1 MAAEKIMALIEEQ
14 ASIPQQI
21 PGSIFRAYDIRGV
34 VDEELTY
41 ETVRLIS
48 QTIGSEALDNGI
60 DSLLVGFDGRLSS
73 PTLSHAV
80 VEGILASSCNVVELG
95 MIPTPLLYFA
105 THTTEFTSG
114 VMLTASHNPANY
126 NGLKVVFKQTC
137 LAENQIQKIRER
149 VETRQLRV
157 GSGRSSTLDVSQSY
171 IEDVS
176 TRIQLP
182 RPLRLVVD
190 CGNAVPAVI
199 APRLFERL
207 GCDVL
212 PLYCEIDGNFP
223 NHHPDPTIP
232 QNLQSLAECVIS
244 HEADLGIAFDGD
256 GDRLGIVSNLGEFV
270 DADRI
275 LMLLTEHIAPRY
287 PSAPIVFD
295 VKCSTHLAEL
305 ISKAGA
311 TPIMHRSGHSFM
323 KQKMQETSAPLGG
336 EYSAHIFIKDGWFG
350 YDDGIYAAAR
360 IVEILSSKEC
370 TSSELFARYEKSI
383 STNEIKVA
391 VDESSK
397 FQLIDR
403 LLELAE
409 FPGARLIT
417 LDGLR
422 VEFQDGWGLV
432 RASNTSPAI
441 LLRFE
446 ADSVERLQAIKGEFK
461 ALLAQAD
468 KNLDVSVLG
477 NH

>member
-1 MAAEKIMALIEEQ
+1 MALIEEQ

-21 PGSIFRAYDIRGV
+21 PGSIFRAYDIRGI

-41 ETVRLIS
+41 ESVRLIS

-73 PTLSHAV
+73 PTLSQAV
-80 VEGILASSCNVVELG
+80 VEGILASGCNVVELG
-95 MIPTPLLYFA
+95 MIPTPLLYFG

-114 VMLTASHNPANY
+114 IMLTASHNPANY
-126 NGLKVVFKQTC
+126 NGLKIVFEQTC

-149 VETRQLRV
+149 IEIGRLRV

-182 RPLRLVVD
+182 RPLRLVID

-232 QNLQSLAECVIS
+232 ENLQSLAKCVVS

-270 DADRI
+270 DADRL
-275 LMLLTEHIAPRY
+275 LMLRVEHIAPRY
-287 PSAPIVFD
+287 PGAPIVFD
-295 VKCSTHLAEL
+295 VKCCAHLTEL
-305 ISKAGA
+305 ISSSGA
-311 TPIMHRSGHSFM
+311 TPVMHRSGHSFM
-323 KQKMQETSAPLGG
+323 KQKMQETGAPLGG
-336 EYSAHIFIKDGWFG
+336 EYAAHIFIKDGWFG
-350 YDDGIYAAAR
+350 YDNGIYAAAR
-360 IVEILSSKEC
+360 IVEILSGKDC
-370 TSSELFARYEKSI
+370 TASELFARYEKSI
-383 STNEIKVA
+383 STSEIKVA

-432 RASNTSPAI
+432 RASNTSPTI

-461 ALLAQAD
+461 ALITQAD
-468 KNLDVSVLG
+468 KNLDVSVLE

>member
-182 RPLRLVVD
+182 QPLRLVVD

-275 LMLLTEHIAPRY
+275 LMLLTEHIAPRCPY
-287 PSAPIVFD
+287 RIRCEMQYSSSRANLQGWCHPDHAPQWAFLHETENAGNQRPVGWRIL
-295 VKCSTHLAEL
+295 CSYL
-305 ISKAGA
+305 
-311 TPIMHRSGHSFM
+311 
-323 KQKMQETSAPLGG
+323 
-336 EYSAHIFIKDGWFG
+336 Y
-350 YDDGIYAAAR
+350 
-360 IVEILSSKEC
+360 
-370 TSSELFARYEKSI
+370 
-383 STNEIKVA
+383 
-391 VDESSK
+391 
-397 FQLIDR
+397 
-403 LLELAE
+403 
-409 FPGARLIT
+409 
-417 LDGLR
+417 
-422 VEFQDGWGLV
+422 
-432 RASNTSPAI
+432 
-441 LLRFE
+441 
-446 ADSVERLQAIKGEFK
+446 
-461 ALLAQAD
+461 
-468 KNLDVSVLG
+468 
-477 NH
+477 

>member
-1 MAAEKIMALIEEQ
+1 
-14 ASIPQQI
+14 
-21 PGSIFRAYDIRGV
+21 
-34 VDEELTY
+34 
-41 ETVRLIS
+41 
-48 QTIGSEALDNGI
+48 
-60 DSLLVGFDGRLSS
+60 
-73 PTLSHAV
+73 
-80 VEGILASSCNVVELG
+80 
-95 MIPTPLLYFA
+95 
-105 THTTEFTSG
+105 
-114 VMLTASHNPANY
+114 
-126 NGLKVVFKQTC
+126 
-137 LAENQIQKIRER
+137 
-149 VETRQLRV
+149 
-157 GSGRSSTLDVSQSY
+157 
-171 IEDVS
+171 
-176 TRIQLP
+176 
-182 RPLRLVVD
+182 
-190 CGNAVPAVI
+190 
-199 APRLFERL
+199 
-207 GCDVL
+207 
-212 PLYCEIDGNFP
+212 
-223 NHHPDPTIP
+223 
-232 QNLQSLAECVIS
+232 
-244 HEADLGIAFDGD
+244 
-256 GDRLGIVSNLGEFV
+256 
-270 DADRI
+270 
-275 LMLLTEHIAPRY
+275 
-287 PSAPIVFD
+287 
-295 VKCSTHLAEL
+295 
-305 ISKAGA
+305 
-311 TPIMHRSGHSFM
+311 M

-422 VEFQDGWGLV
+422 VEFQDGWELV